1 MRTVIP
7 TTPRGPA
14 TELPEAHQEDA
25 ISEAQAHGREGQVH
39 TLDMNLQPRD
49 DFRKG
54 TYAKGWADVSASLQ
68 FEEAAK
74 AAMLT
79 MQMTVLAI
87 PMDAEVARDNAHL
100 MKGAQM
106 FLKEMM
112 SLADSEPQPKTPITG
127 INYRA

>member
-1 MRTVIP
+1 
-7 TTPRGPA
+7 
-14 TELPEAHQEDA
+14 
-25 ISEAQAHGREGQVH
+25 
-39 TLDMNLQPRD
+39 MNLQPRD